1 MDDIPEDQ
9 QRPDERAALQDD
21 LYAIKR
27 QIDSGDYD
35 AATIGARVLQRD
47 PRLTHYP
54 DLASEVLGNL
64 GTLLLFNAQ
73 GEENSAEAGPMI
85 DEAIELLNRAR
96 SMRRN
101 AGFPTAI
108 FDANLALAHYQKF
121 RLNGRPGE
129 LLVGKL
135 ILDGTR
141 ASTDPDLAEWIGA
154 IRKCFDTPTRP

>member
-1 MDDIPEDQ
+1 MDDIPEEDH
-9 QRPDERAALQDD
+9 RPEERAALQAD
-21 LYAIKR
+21 LRTIKQ
-27 QIDSGDYD
+27 QIDTGDYG

-47 PRLTHYP
+47 PRIVDYP
-54 DLASEVLGNL
+54 DLASELLGNL

-73 GEENSAEAGPMI
+73 GEDNSAEAGPMI

-101 AGFPTAI
+101 AGLPTAI

-141 ASTDPDLAEWIGA
+141 ANPDPDLAEWIEA